1 MQKEDPMFQKDMGE
15 NGDDRRQE
23 ITFIGAGLKKDEL
36 SKALDKCLLSNDEK
50 VCLADGISFEIL
62 VRFMPHFWD
71 QSLEMP
77 VLKIL
82 DIIWNISLQRC
93 ICRDWQI

>member
-36 SKALDKCLLSNDEK
+36 TKALDKCLLSYDEK
-50 VCLADGISFEIL
+50 VCLADGTSLEIL
-62 VRFMPHFWD
+62 LRWTPYFLD
-71 QSLEMP
+71 ESLDMP
-77 VLKIL
+77 VMKIL
-82 DIIWNISLQRC
+82 DIVWNISLQRC
-93 ICRDWQI
+93 ICRD